1 MFLEVGISRTV
12 MPRAYIE
19 MIFSSKSGN
28 RRWYLAI
35 SFGSKVPARWRGT
48 DNVIFEV
55 PVRTNF
61 FE

>member
-1 MFLEVGISRTV
+1 
-12 MPRAYIE
+12 
-19 MIFSSKSGN
+19 MILLSKSGN

-35 SFGSKVPARWRGT
+35 SLGSKVPARSLGT

-55 PVRTNF
+55 PVRTDF

>member
-1 MFLEVGISRTV
+1 

-19 MIFSSKSGN
+19 MILLSKSGN

-35 SFGSKVPARWRGT
+35 SFGSNVPARSRGT
-48 DNVIFEV
+48 DSVIFEV
-55 PVRTNF
+55 PVKTDF